1 MPRLKDY
8 DKSNLDRAVQDVI
21 NEVRE
26 SYRSAEKNWIIDT
39 ESKGFPK
46 MANDLKSS
54 VQKFLNDHPRSD
66 PFKNNRPGDGWVQD
80 FLKRHREI
88 SEKTGE
94 SVSSASTYV
103 AEKDF
108 RQWFSEVG
116 NYIKESGLEDAIAD
130 RSRVYNADDTKFG
143 INPSTGNVF
152 AKRGAK
158 NVYKIDKN
166 AAKENITIILPTTSF
181 IEFNGSCRS
190 LNYTVFGGT
199 ERT

>member
-8 DKSNLDRAVQDVI
+8 DESNLYRAVQDVI
-21 NEVRE
+21 NKVE

-54 VQKFLNDHPRSD
+54 VQKFLNDHPRSN
-66 PFKNNRPGDGWVQD
+66 PFKNNRPDDGWVKD

-88 SEKTGE
+88 SERAGE
-94 SVSSASTYV
+94 SVSSASTCV

-130 RSRVYNADDTKFG
+130 RSRVYNADDTEFE
-143 INPSTGNVF
+143 INPSTGKVF

-158 NVYKIDKN
+158 NVYEIDKG
-166 AAKENITIILPTTSF
+166 AAKRTS
-181 IEFNGSCRS
+181 RQYLLS
-190 LNYTVFGGT
+190 LQVDKLVCL
-199 ERT
+199 